1 MEKQPTGRGQGAAM
15 KMDRRLRSSS
25 VTSRPTF
32 LPPQRARVPGLLE
45 SGAGCALLAPSR
57 RSILIATKG
66 MLFRGQDTRLRC
78 IDSFADRA

>member
-1 MEKQPTGRGQGAAM
+1 MEKQPTGRGPGGCDENGPAAA
-15 KMDRRLRSSS
+15 
-25 VTSRPTF
+25 F
-32 LPPQRARVPGLLE
+32 LVGYVSIQI
-45 SGAGCALLAPSR
+45 CALLAPCR

>member
-1 MEKQPTGRGQGAAM
+1 M

-25 VTSRPTF
+25 LTSRPTF
-32 LPPQRARVPGLLE
+32 MLPRRVQQYQE
-45 SGAGCALLAPSR
+45 YRKWSGMRALLAPCW